1 MPALLDGRSIDTYRR
16 RSLAMKRVLA
26 ALAAVAFLA
35 APAAAQQSKLDQ
47 AIAKADEQLVKGK
60 PEEAIKTLTKAA
72 AEAGAEGQ
80 LALARLH
87 ERVGDLESAAKAYE
101 QAKGSAIGAARADAL
116 AAVANFTLRRGKAT
130 DALAI
135 AKQAV
140 EAGATPA
147 ALAAMARAQVRM
159 EDAPGALAT
168 ADKAVAA
175 GSGSAIAH
183 VARGEALIAMGK
195 NAEAEAALRQAIQI
209 DPKSALAYSRL
220 ARAQLALAKPAD
232 AVASAKK
239 ATELDDKFGEGFAI
253 LGAAMV
259 AENPKSWSDAIA
271 QAQQGAFLDPD
282 NPIVQGAVGKIFE
295 ANGQLEQAAGA
306 YRKALTADPAFGPAR
321 FALIQAELNRGNRDA
336 AIAEAKK
343 LAAGG
348 MSSADI
354 ERLIG
359 EDAVRRQDYAGAI
372 PFLEKATKGLPGNP
386 DGWALLGRAYHANRR
401 YDEAADAYKKAV
413 ELAPQNTNYRTT
425 YGLIL
430 GMAGELEAGLAELQ
444 KVTATP
450 GYKDAAGWVNLGWI
464 YRNTN
469 KAHGVDRRLPE
480 GARARPQGGAGRAR
494 PRLGLPVHEG
504 VRQGDRGLQPGHPDR
519 PEGRLGRRQPRHRV
533 VLLLQEA
540 AARGPRV
547 RGQGGGGGT
556 QRHPAQGEHRQ
567 AREGDRERRRPHRG
581 ADGEGAGG
589 AAGLRGARQ
598 EGRGRGQRLPLEEPR
613 DPRPGR
619 ARPRLARRAERRARA
634 RLPHAERPELRR
646 AHRGRAGARLARA
659 GGPLGPA
666 QHRRRAAAAPL
677 RAADQRDRRAARRAD
692 EGRRLPPRAARRQ
705 GEDRP
710 LGPSSAREA
719 SSPRGARPFVSQP
732 QTPGTTARQSG
743 QRPSAP
749 SAVRRTR

>member
-1 MPALLDGRSIDTYRR
+1 
-16 RSLAMKRVLA
+16 MKRVLA

-60 PEEAIKTLTKAA
+60 PDDAIKTLTKAA

-101 QAKGSAIGAARADAL
+101 QAKGSATGAARADAL

-140 EAGATPA
+140 EAGADARRPGGDGAGAGAHGGRARARSPRPTRPWPRAPAARSRRSRAARRSSPWGRTPRRRPRCGRPSRSTRSRRSPTPA
-147 ALAAMARAQVRM
+147 LRAPSWRSRSRRTRSPRRRRRPSSTTSSARASPSW
-159 EDAPGALAT
+159 A
-168 ADKAVAA
+168 
-175 GSGSAIAH
+175 
-183 VARGEALIAMGK
+183 
-195 NAEAEAALRQAIQI
+195 
-209 DPKSALAYSRL
+209 SRWWP
-220 ARAQLALAKPAD
+220 RTPR
-232 AVASAKK
+232 V
-239 ATELDDKFGEGFAI
+239 
-253 LGAAMV
+253 
-259 AENPKSWSDAIA
+259 WSDAIA

-306 YRKALTADPAFGPAR
+306 YRKALAADPAFGPAR

-359 EDAVRRQDYAGAI
+359 EDAVRRLDYSGAI

-413 ELAPQNTNYRTT
+413 ELAPQNTNYRAT

-430 GMAGELEAGLAELQ
+430 GMAGDLEAGQAELQ

-464 YRNTN
+464 YRNTSKPTESIAAYQ
-469 KAHGVDRRLPE
+469 KALALDPKEEQAALGLGWAYQYTKEYDKAIAAYNQAIQIDPKDASADANLGIAWCNFFKKQLPE
-480 GARARPQGGAGRAR
+480 ARAYADKAAAAGRSVTQLKENIDKLEKAIASGAALTEEQIAKAQAEQQAYEER
-494 PRLGLPVHEG
+494 AKKV
-504 VRQGDRGLQPGHPDR
+504 
-519 PEGRLGRRQPRHRV
+519 
-533 VLLLQEA
+533 EA
-540 AARGPRV
+540 ADNGSRSKN
-547 RGQGGGGGT
+547 
-556 QRHPAQGEHRQ
+556 PAT
-567 AREGDRERRRPHRG
+567 
-581 ADGEGAGG
+581 
-589 AAGLRGARQ
+589 
-598 EGRGRGQRLPLEEPR
+598 
-613 DPRPGR
+613 
-619 ARPRLARRAERRARA
+619 RARA
-634 RLPHAERPELRR
+634 ARDLAQF
-646 AHRGRAGARLARA
+646 AGPSAVPALIFLMQSDPNYDVRIAATQAL
-659 GGPLGPA
+659 GSLGPA
-666 QHRRRAAAAPL
+666 ARSALPNIDGVLRQPPYEPPINATAEQLDAQMKDGDYRRAL
-677 RAADQRDRRAARRAD
+677 RDAKAKI
-692 EGRRLPPRAARRQ
+692 GR
-705 GEDRP
+705 
-710 LGPSSAREA
+710 
-719 SSPRGARPFVSQP
+719 
-732 QTPGTTARQSG
+732 
-743 QRPSAP
+743 
-749 SAVRRTR
+749 